1 MQGLMM
7 DEPLLISSL
16 IKHAAM
22 NYADKGVVSR
32 ETDRDFAACFDFSPS
47 AITRVERGQLPG
59 REILKRAEIYAR
71 FSEVALFQLHRHG
84 GVLHTKKYQQI
95 VSKLSKIS

>member
-32 ETDRDFAACFDFSPS
+32 ETDGTLVRL
-47 AITRVERGQLPG
+47 TYREVEA
-59 REILKRAEIYAR
+59 RAQ
-71 FSEVALFQLHRHG
+71 FG
-84 GVLHTKKYQQI
+84 GVARCAWHYLRRQGGHHCVEYP
-95 VSKLSKIS
+95 